1 MIEAPAGKGIL
12 TDKPG
17 VQDTVSDAITSS
29 GLGDYI
35 GVTPDNDLRMVL
47 INSAGTQVRPVINI
61 IVQGVTS
68 LPLDHAWFNRTT
80 T

>member
-1 MIEAPAGKGIL
+1 
-12 TDKPG
+12 
-17 VQDTVSDAITSS
+17 
-29 GLGDYI
+29 
-35 GVTPDNDLRMVL
+35 
-47 INSAGTQVRPVINI
+47 VRPVINI